1 MAARFSP
8 YISFP
13 GNAADAFPYYRDLFG
28 GRLEVMT
35 YAQFPSMEG
44 FPFTPPPE
52 AVAHA
57 TMESPSITLTGGDG
71 MGDGLPP
78 LRSDVY
84 SFLLSFDTT
93 EEATGFIDK
102 VTSTGGEVAMPL
114 AGCLSPSRSSS
125 SLNFSRSSATSI
137 ISGLVPM
144 IFTPAFSRA
153 LARFNGV

>member
-102 VTSTGGEVAMPL
+102 VTSTGGEVAMPFEM
-114 AGCLSPSRSSS
+114 APWGDHYGQVRDRFGIRWDV
-125 SLNFSRSSATSI
+125 N
-137 ISGLVPM
+137 VPG
-144 IFTPAFSRA
+144 T
-153 LARFNGV
+153 GG

>member
-44 FPFTPPPE
+44 FPFTSPPE

-102 VTSTGGEVAMPL
+102 VTSTGGEVAMPFEM
-114 AGCLSPSRSSS
+114 APWGDHYGQVRDRFGIRWDV
-125 SLNFSRSSATSI
+125 N
-137 ISGLVPM
+137 VPG
-144 IFTPAFSRA
+144 T
-153 LARFNGV
+153 GG